1 MKNSIIAV
9 TEPDDIL
16 TDDKRLLLVDL
27 TETQIQI
34 VSQALNKI
42 KEFDTI
48 ITYIW
53 RTGNNI
59 DWLLDKKHKSD
70 LIIFNAESNDHI
82 IVGYMSAQVNS
93 YYVGTLKSLN
103 KVNTRSILS
112 VEQAVE
118 ILENSLT

>member
-1 MKNSIIAV
+1 MNNSIIAV

-27 TETQIQI
+27 TEAQIQI

-53 RTGNNI
+53 RVGNNI

-70 LIIFNAESNDHI
+70 LIVFNAESTDHI
-82 IVGYMSAQVNS
+82 IVGYMSAQANS

-103 KVNTRSILS
+103 KVNTRSVLS
-112 VEQAVE
+112 VEQAVD
-118 ILENSLT
+118 ILEKSLT